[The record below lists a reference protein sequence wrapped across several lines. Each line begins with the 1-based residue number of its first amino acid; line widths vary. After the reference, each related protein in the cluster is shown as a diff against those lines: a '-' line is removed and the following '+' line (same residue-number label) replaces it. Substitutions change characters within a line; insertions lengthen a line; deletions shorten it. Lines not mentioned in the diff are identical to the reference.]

1 MTKENFQIPLRLL
14 GVEKRSKYSDA
25 KITFY
30 ETKYSSNKT
39 KMSNMRIKKIKILW
53 WPITFSFLLTF
64 TPSIKTLESNMVS
77 RSLGLN
83 KILNKHMGNESKNMK
98 KKKKK
103 KRYKNTILK
112 KKNMKNKS
120 NYKEKFM

>member
-1 MTKENFQIPLRLL
+1 
-14 GVEKRSKYSDA
+14 
-25 KITFY
+25 
-30 ETKYSSNKT
+30 
-39 KMSNMRIKKIKILW
+39 
-53 WPITFSFLLTF
+53 
-64 TPSIKTLESNMVS
+64 MVS

>member
-1 MTKENFQIPLRLL
+1 
-14 GVEKRSKYSDA
+14 
-25 KITFY
+25 
-30 ETKYSSNKT
+30 
-39 KMSNMRIKKIKILW
+39 MSNMRIKKIKILW

-98 KKKKK
+98 KKKK
-103 KRYKNTILK
+103 RYKNTILK

>member
-103 KRYKNTILK
+103 KKDTKTQY
-112 KKNMKNKS
+112 
-120 NYKEKFM
+120 